1 MKVYISVDIEGVAGI
16 THWDEA
22 DRKHPDY
29 GEFREQMTREAVAAC
44 EGARAAGASE
54 IWVKDAHSSGRNLIL
69 DRLPS
74 GVRLIRAW
82 AGHPLCMLQE
92 LDESF
97 TAVMMIGYHAAAGNE
112 GNALAHT
119 LSLSPQRIT
128 INGRPASE
136 FLIHAYGAEM
146 LGVPTVFVSGD
157 EALAEEINGINPA
170 IGSCAV
176 KRGVG
181 ASTVTMTPADAAAAI
196 REGSAKALSRS
207 LQACRLPLPDR
218 FTVDIAYG
226 DPVTA
231 YRMAWYPGASHIGE
245 RTVRFEAKDYLD
257 VLRMLNFLT

>member
-1 MKVYISVDIEGVAGI
+1 
-16 THWDEA
+16 
-22 DRKHPDY
+22 
-29 GEFREQMTREAVAAC
+29 MTREAVEAC
-44 EGARAAGASE
+44 EGALADGASE
-54 IWVKDAHSSGRNLIL
+54 ILVKDAHSSGRNLIL
-69 DRLPS
+69 DRLPP
-74 GVRLIRAW
+74 GVRLVRSW

-97 TAVMMIGYHAAAGNE
+97 TAVMMIGYHAAAGSE

-157 EALAEEINGINPA
+157 EALGEEVNGVNAA
-170 IGSCAV
+170 IGTCAV

-181 ASTVTMTPADAAAAI
+181 ASTVTMTPADAVTAI
-196 REGSAKALSRS
+196 REGAAKALSRS
-207 LQACRLPLPDR
+207 LKACRLPLPDH

-231 YRMAWYPGASHIGE
+231 YRMAWYPGASHAGE